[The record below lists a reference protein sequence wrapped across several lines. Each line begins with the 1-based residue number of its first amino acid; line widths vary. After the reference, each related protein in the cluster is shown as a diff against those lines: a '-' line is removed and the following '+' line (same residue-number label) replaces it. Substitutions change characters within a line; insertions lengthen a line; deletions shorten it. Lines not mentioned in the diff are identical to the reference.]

1 MTLSAQSQYVFT
13 SKPSVNLRQMPST
26 SAAKVG
32 TLEKGQMLPLVDSD
46 WETEW
51 NKVSLNGKDAYV
63 SQSVCEICDAE
74 IPKELFGKS
83 LASVEAADKVRFQGN
98 ITINP
103 IGNQHAVIEVTWM
116 RVNLP
121 AETYN
126 YLADVNSDGTVVATH
141 QLMTTWVDTDLPLE
155 KSWRMPIDSTSQYL
169 WDSESSTI
177 RCILMA
183 GCSLNLNNNQLI
195 SSTHEKV
202 NLTDEHPVIY
212 DGCANILRRGR

>member
-1 MTLSAQSQYVFT
+1 MRKIIIVFLGIFSFMTLSAQSQYVFT

-155 KSWRMPIDSTSQYL
+155 KIMEDADRLDITIPVGFGEFNNTLYFNGWVF
-169 WDSESSTI
+169 SEF
-177 RCILMA
+177 
-183 GCSLNLNNNQLI
+183 
-195 SSTHEKV
+195 E
-202 NLTDEHPVIY
+202 
-212 DGCANILRRGR
+212 